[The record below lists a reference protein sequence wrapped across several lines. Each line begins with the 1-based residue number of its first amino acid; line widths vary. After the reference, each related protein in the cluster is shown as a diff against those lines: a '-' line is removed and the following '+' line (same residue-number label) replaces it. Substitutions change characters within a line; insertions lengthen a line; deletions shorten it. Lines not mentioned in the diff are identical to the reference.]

1 MHVLTLPHPPKQRLS
16 DDRVSGVGR
25 AFSIFK
31 FYVGNKQSPSPWP
44 SWVSGGRGDRA
55 ELSDA
60 LFGRTNFI
68 FIFFNFLFCIG
79 VWPINN
85 VVIVSDELQRDSA
98 MYPCI
103 HTYSCIHVWDSHVSI
118 LPRSPLP
125 SRLPHNFERSFLC
138 YTVGFWWESILNTAV
153 CACPSQTP

>member
-1 MHVLTLPHPPKQRLS
+1 MHVLTLPHPPKQRLP

-68 FIFFNFLFCIG
+68 YFF
-79 VWPINN
+79 
-85 VVIVSDELQRDSA
+85 
-98 MYPCI
+98 
-103 HTYSCIHVWDSHVSI
+103 
-118 LPRSPLP
+118 
-125 SRLPHNFERSFLC
+125 
-138 YTVGFWWESILNTAV
+138 
-153 CACPSQTP
+153 

>member
-31 FYVGNKQSPSPWP
+31 FYVGSKQSPSPWP

-98 MYPCI
+98 I
-103 HTYSCIHVWDSHVSI
+103 HIHVSI
-118 LPRSPLP
+118 LPQSPLP

-138 YTVGFWWESILNTAV
+138 YTVGF
-153 CACPSQTP
+153 

>member
-16 DDRVSGVGR
+16 DDRVSGIGR

-31 FYVGNKQSPSPWP
+31 FYVGSKQSPSPWP

-98 MYPCI
+98 I
-103 HTYSCIHVWDSHVSI
+103 HIHVSI
-118 LPRSPLP
+118 LPRSPLS

-138 YTVGFWWESILNTAV
+138 YTVGF
-153 CACPSQTP
+153 